1 MYTERLRADKMAA
14 LKAKDTTR
22 NKVITML
29 LSGMTYKHKEVGR
42 DLTEGECLEV
52 ISKELKQVR
61 ESLEMSKD
69 RPEVVQALE
78 AEIAILETYLPQQMS
93 AEEVTAAVKEL
104 ISKANLE
111 ATAKNKGAIMKT
123 VMGEL
128 KGKADGKAISAAVDA
143 LLQ

>member
-42 DLTEGECLEV
+42 DLTEAECLEV

-61 ESLEMSKD
+61 ESLEMSKE
-69 RPEVVQALE
+69 RPEVVQELE

-104 ISKANLE
+104 ISNVGLE
-111 ATAKNKGAIMKT
+111 ATAKNKGAIMKA